1 MVSNQTPRYY
11 GANCCVVGCHRDT
24 VRDKGKVNF
33 FNFPTK
39 NQEKRQLWIKA
50 VNRSNWEPKKHTR
63 ICSDHFVG
71 ERHREERDHP
81 DYQPS
86 LFPTSHIRPSSEV
99 DLQCHGV
106 TEESFTGKMEMD
118 DLITL
123 DDVDHVGNESIGRDS
138 DGAKREKAA
147 AIGTSTNDPLSSKP
161 PDYNIGIPGSG
172 PQMRVQWEMM
182 SRYARAISA
191 LGAGHI

>member
-1 MVSNQTPRYY
+1 
-11 GANCCVVGCHRDT
+11 
-24 VRDKGKVNF
+24 
-33 FNFPTK
+33 
-39 NQEKRQLWIKA
+39 
-50 VNRSNWEPKKHTR
+50 
-63 ICSDHFVG
+63 
-71 ERHREERDHP
+71 
-81 DYQPS
+81 
-86 LFPTSHIRPSSEV
+86 
-99 DLQCHGV
+99 
-106 TEESFTGKMEMD
+106 MD

-191 LGAGHI
+191 LGAGHICHVAHPVNFLNPSI